1 MKLRYRFFYTF
12 LIVSSISIFAQDNI
26 SYPSFK
32 FDGILKN
39 KFEYATENN
48 KSRFSVRNSR
58 LGISGKIT
66 PVVDYRAQVELS
78 NEGKFDVLDLYGS
91 FKPIDGLTLRL
102 GQTGI
107 PIHNSYVTNP
117 GKMMFA
123 NRAFIGKYFTPGTR
137 DIGLSGTYKLNAGNF
152 PITIDAAVFNGNK
165 SNQPIWSKHLSY
177 SSRLAFGEMKG
188 FRSTI
193 KMYDYPQS
201 DTTHYVFYGI
211 DFRYQTDNWKIETE
225 AMHRQNKYDDT
236 KLFSTYVQGAYWIPI
251 RNNKIFRSFM
261 PAARWDAV
269 GTDVFN
275 KGFDVNRATLGLGLG
290 INDQKFLSLLRFDY
304 EWYFVE
310 NSLPFLEKN
319 KEMAS
324 NKFTMELVLFF

>member
-1 MKLRYRFFYTF
+1 MNFRRISF
-12 LIVSSISIFAQDNI
+12 LIFLLLLVIVATAQDNAA
-26 SYPSFK
+26 YPSFK

-39 KFEYATENN
+39 KFEYATETN

-137 DIGLSGTYKLNAGNF
+137 DIGLSGTYKLDLARF
-152 PITIDAAVFNGNK
+152 PITLDAAVFNGNK

-177 SSRLAFGEMKG
+177 SSRLAFGNMKG
-188 FRSTI
+188 FRSTV
-193 KMYDYPQS
+193 KMYDYPQN

-211 DFRYQTDNWKIETE
+211 DFRYEADNWKVETE
-225 AMHRQNKYDDT
+225 AMHRRNKYDDA
-236 KLFSTYVQGAYWIPI
+236 KLFSTYLQGAYWLPI
-251 RNNKIFRSFM
+251 RNNRIFKSFM

-269 GTDVFN
+269 GNDVFN
-275 KGFDVNRATLGLGLG
+275 NGFDVNRATLGLGFG
-290 INDQKFLSLLRFDY
+290 INNQKFLSLLRFDY
-304 EWYFVE
+304 EWYFVK
-310 NSLPFLEKN
+310 NSLSFFSKN
-319 KEMAS
+319 DEMAS
-324 NKFTMELVLFF
+324 DKFTMELVLFF